1 MKILL
6 DEFYKTDLYV
16 DRFVDRKVVL
26 DEKNYQIIGIS
37 QSGKTKLVKNY
48 LLTLKKSSYIY
59 IDCSDVRIDTDEL
72 NTLLPQYC
80 IENEITTI
88 ALDNYK
94 ESIHLIKIPQTIV
107 ISEQKYHLMHF
118 QLIELY
124 PLDYEEFLAYQHK
137 YDSSALNHFFKLG
150 GLPNMHK
157 VHADVKNI
165 YIQKTLKYALND
177 VEFSILIFCAK
188 MNSHKISAFTIYE
201 RLKQNR
207 KISKDKLYKSFD
219 ALVSKRYVHQL
230 EKFNHARATKKI
242 YLCDIAL
249 KAALSSEK
257 NFGKLFENMVYLELL
272 KHSQECFYDDGIDF
286 YIPHSNKIILCMPF
300 SDERALFKKLEQIEP
315 FIFSYQISRITA
327 VTMNSEGKLQHPIS
341 KVEMVPFDIWALG
354 E

>member
-1 MKILL
+1 MKTLL
-6 DEFYKTDLYV
+6 DELYKTDLYI
-16 DRFVDRKVVL
+16 DRFVDRKVAL

-48 LLTLKKSSYIY
+48 LLRLKKSSYIY
-59 IDCSDVRIDTDEL
+59 IDCSDVRINIKEL
-72 NTLLPQYC
+72 NTALPKYC
-80 IENEITTI
+80 IEKSITTL
-88 ALDNYK
+88 ALDNYRK
-94 ESIHLIKIPQTIV
+94 DINIISISQTI
-107 ISEQKYHLMHF
+107 ITTEKKYDLAF
-118 QLIELY
+118 FENLELY

-157 VHADVKNI
+157 VHSDARNI
-165 YIQKTLKYALND
+165 YIQKTLKYTLDD

-201 RLKQNR
+201 RLKQHR

-230 EKFNHARATKKI
+230 EKFNHARAAKKI

-249 KAALSSEK
+249 KAALNSEK

-272 KHSQECFYDDGIDF
+272 KHAKECFYEDAIDF
-286 YIPHSNKIILCMPF
+286 YIPHSNEMILCMPF
-300 SDERALFKKLEQIEP
+300 SDERALFKRLEQIEP